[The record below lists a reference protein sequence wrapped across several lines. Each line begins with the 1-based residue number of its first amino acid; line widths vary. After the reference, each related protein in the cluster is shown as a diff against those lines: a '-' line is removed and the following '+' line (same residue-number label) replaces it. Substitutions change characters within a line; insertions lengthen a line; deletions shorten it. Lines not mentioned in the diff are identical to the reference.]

1 MGFKIALIGSQELG
15 LIFGGPSSEHSV
27 HLSICA
33 VVFGLCPLQGSL
45 SPVCPLAV
53 SRVAPARGRQ
63 GQALLGSQAIPIIP
77 ALQGSN
83 LPDSLFN
90 YSGFYCGNDRNQ
102 GATLNFY

>member
-1 MGFKIALIGSQELG
+1 MGFKMALIGSQELG

-27 HLSICA
+27 HLCSDFWS
-33 VVFGLCPLQGSL
+33 VPLAGQ
-45 SPVCPLAV
+45 PEPCVPLAV